1 MAIPFE
7 AFLPYA
13 IMFGMFG
20 ATGLGLSAV
29 RTYRNDGKRHRWSLD
44 HWDKAILEVFPDYT
58 KFNINAGL
66 VMERDRR
73 LTGSMRGQTD
83 NAVAPAGFELSSA
96 WKLEKRI
103 Y

>member
-1 MAIPFE
+1 M
-7 AFLPYA
+7 L
-13 IMFGMFG
+13 GMFG

-44 HWDKAILEVFPDYT
+44 HWDKVM
-58 KFNINAGL
+58 
-66 VMERDRR
+66 MERDRR